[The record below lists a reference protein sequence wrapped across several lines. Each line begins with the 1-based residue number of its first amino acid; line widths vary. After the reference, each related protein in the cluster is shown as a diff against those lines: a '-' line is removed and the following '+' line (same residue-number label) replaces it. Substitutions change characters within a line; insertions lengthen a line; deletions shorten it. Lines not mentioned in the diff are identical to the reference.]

1 MSQKVG
7 HTGLA
12 FARLWH
18 HVDLAK
24 DKRTLGRVASSIAV
38 TLIGKHKP
46 VYHPSQDCG
55 DYVVVTN
62 CQKVRITGKKFEQKT
77 YWSHSTK
84 PGNLK
89 LTTMKTMAENK
100 GYGELLKKA
109 VSGMLP
115 KNRLRKV
122 RLARLKVFDGAEHP
136 YGDNFTAYALKQ
148 PKVQKLIES
157 RQERT
162 QVSQEA

>member
-1 MSQKVG
+1 MSQKIG

-18 HVDLAK
+18 HVDLTK
-24 DKRTLGRVASSIAV
+24 EKRSLGRLASAIAI

-62 CQKVRITGKKFEQKT
+62 CQALRVTGKKFEQKT
-77 YWSHSTK
+77 YWSHTTR
-84 PGNLK
+84 PGSLK
-89 LTTMKTMAENK
+89 LITMERLVANK
-100 GYGELLKKA
+100 GYGEVLKKA

-115 KNRLRKV
+115 KNKLRKQ
-122 RLARLKVFDGAEHP
+122 RLERLKVYDGTENP
-136 YGDNFTAYALKQ
+136 YTKNFTALAIQQPQLRDRLKGH
-148 PKVQKLIES
+148 KTEIS
-157 RQERT
+157 
-162 QVSQEA
+162 